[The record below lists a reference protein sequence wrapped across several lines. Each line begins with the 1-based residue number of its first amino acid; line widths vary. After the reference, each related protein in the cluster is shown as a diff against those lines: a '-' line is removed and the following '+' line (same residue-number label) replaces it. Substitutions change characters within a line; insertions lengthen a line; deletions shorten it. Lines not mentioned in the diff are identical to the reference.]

1 MEKATGAYEERAR
14 RMVILCWM
22 SYMILYVGKKTLKLC
37 LPGMTESGILTEAQ
51 GGLISSVFLG
61 SYAIGQLVNGWLGDR
76 LHPRHMMSWG
86 LILAGSMNVLM
97 GTIPSV
103 PFLAGIRVPLMTAV
117 WALCGF
123 FCSMLWA
130 PLIRAVSTWTTEEIA
145 QSSAASLSATIPIGT
160 LLCQGIA
167 AVTLHF
173 ADWRMVF
180 IVCGS
185 VLVVT
190 GTVLGLLFA
199 GLKDHM
205 RVVKAAPMTEV
216 PRDAGE
222 NENGFIRTAPLS
234 FLLCLGLAAA
244 AGGILFNGMI
254 KDGLDEWIPKMLT
267 DSFRLSDSVVAVITM
282 ILPLL
287 NIAGVYAAKWAYRHY
302 RLSELGT
309 CALMFLVSTLTLAA
323 VYGILALGTTG
334 WLPAALVTLLFA
346 LSSSAMLGANTML
359 LTFIPLHF
367 SKVGR
372 ASIVTGA
379 LDCLSY
385 AAAAVTS
392 LITGWAVDS
401 LKWSGI
407 LVIFTSAAVLG
418 AAVCF
423 AGRKKMAEKYKELD
437 AAS

>member
-1 MEKATGAYEERAR
+1 MAKATKEFEQRAR
-14 RMVILCWM
+14 RMVVLCWM

-37 LPGMTESGILTEAQ
+37 LPGMTASEVLTEAQ

-61 SYAIGQLVNGWLGDR
+61 SYAVGQLVNGWLGDR

-97 GTIPSV
+97 GAIPSV
-103 PFLAGIRVPLMTAV
+103 PFLSGIRVPLMTAV

-173 ADWRMVF
+173 SDWKTVF

-190 GTVLGLLFA
+190 GIVLGLLFA

-205 RVVKAAPMTEV
+205 RVVKAAPMTEAA
-216 PRDAGE
+216 RDDGE
-222 NENGFIRTAPLS
+222 DPVVRTAPLT

-267 DSFRLSDSVVAVITM
+267 DSFSLSESVVAIITM

-323 VYGILALGTTG
+323 VYGILFLGKTG
-334 WLPAALVTLLFA
+334 WFPAALVTLLFA

-372 ASIVTGA
+372 ASFVTGA

-423 AGRKKMAEKYKELD
+423 AGRKKMAEKYDELN
-437 AAS
+437 AVR

>member
-1 MEKATGAYEERAR
+1 MEKTATELAYERKAR
-14 RMVILCWM
+14 RMVILCWV

-37 LPGMTESGILTEAQ
+37 LPGMIESGVCTEAQ
-51 GGLISSVFLG
+51 GGLISGVFLG
-61 SYAIGQLVNGWLGDR
+61 SYAAGQLINGWLGDR
-76 LHPRHMMSWG
+76 MHPRHMMTWG
-86 LILAGSMNVLM
+86 LILAGAMNVLM
-97 GTIPSV
+97 GFSSS
-103 PFLAGIRVPLMTAV
+103 VPLMTV
-117 WALCGF
+117 IWALCGF

-145 QSSAASLSATIPIGT
+145 QASAASLSATIPIGT

-167 AVTLHF
+167 AVTLYY
-173 ADWRMVF
+173 AGWREVF

-185 VLVVT
+185 VLIVT
-190 GTVLGLLFA
+190 GVVLALLFA

-205 RVVKAAPMTEV
+205 RVVKAV
-216 PRDAGE
+216 PLTAGSPAAEGEDASV
-222 NENGFIRTAPLS
+222 RTAPLT

-267 DSFRLSDSVVAVITM
+267 DSFGLSESVVAVITM

-287 NIAGVYAAKWAYRHY
+287 NIAGVYAAKWAYRRY

-309 CALMFLVSTLTLAA
+309 CALMFAVSAVTLAG
-323 VYGILALGTTG
+323 VYGILGGSVNG
-334 WLPAALVTLLFA
+334 WFPAAVVTVLFA

-372 ASIVTGA
+372 ASFVTGA

-392 LITGWAVDS
+392 FVTGWVAASFD
-401 LKWSGI
+401 WSG
-407 LVIFTSAAVLG
+407 VIIGFAAAAVLG
-418 AAVCF
+418 GAVCF
-423 AGRKKMAEKYKELD
+423 AGKRKMAEKYDELN
-437 AAS
+437 ALQ